1 MERVDFTVNCFD
13 NYIEIIPTEMKDNSI
28 YEIRLRGVKTVGGNK
43 VMEDEVVTFCTAAS
57 PAYCSVTSV
66 SSLVGNCDVEDRAIL
81 YHIREASKYADYIRQ
96 CVKSNGHYD
105 MTDDEI
111 LMFQKEMLT
120 KYKAAYEC
128 ILRFYVDKA
137 ASDGG
142 IKGTLGDI
150 TFEYKSERMDI
161 SHTIKALKAEVDKW
175 DLAVQG
181 YNHIRAKTKT
191 GIRAS
196 TSESLVNSMG
206 VSQPEFSRRGLV

>member
-1 MERVDFTVNCFD
+1 MERVEFTINCFD
-13 NYIEIIPTEMKDNSI
+13 NYIEIVPSEIRDNSV
-28 YEIRLRGVKTVGGNK
+28 YEIRLKGIKTIDGNK
-43 VMEDEVVTFCTAAS
+43 AMEDEVVTFCTAAS
-57 PAYCSVTSV
+57 PAYCNIDSI
-66 SSLVGNCDVEDRAIL
+66 SSLIGNCDVEDKAIL

-105 MTDDEI
+105 IIDDEI
-111 LMFQKEMLT
+111 LLFQKEMLT

-137 ASDGG
+137 AGDGG
-142 IKGTLGDI
+142 IKGVLGDI
-150 TFEYKSERMDI
+150 TFESKSERMDI

-175 DLAVQG
+175 DLALQG

-196 TSESLVNSMG
+196 TAESLVNSM
-206 VSQPEFSRRGLV
+206 SIAQPEYSRRGLI